1 MLRMSRP
8 ALATWPNALCRP
20 RCGSQLASQRNRRSL
35 WPPRIA
41 ADGAGDGDGD
51 VDVDGVGADAEAE
64 AGAWPAAAETQK
76 ERHRMVLLY
85 CECDYLKDMQ

>member
-8 ALATWPNALCRP
+8 AQATWPSALCRP
-20 RCGSQLASQRNRRSL
+20 RCGSQLAAQRNRRSL

-41 ADGAGDGDGD
+41 VDGAGDGDGD
-51 VDVDGVGADAEAE
+51 VDVDGVGAEADAE

>member
-8 ALATWPNALCRP
+8 ALATWPSALCRP
-20 RCGSQLASQRNRRSL
+20 RCRSQLAAQRNRRSL

-41 ADGAGDGDGD
+41 ADGDGAGDVEGD
-51 VDVDGVGADAEAE
+51 VEGDVDGVGAE

>member
-8 ALATWPNALCRP
+8 ALATWPSALCRP
-20 RCGSQLASQRNRRSL
+20 HCGSQLAAQRNRRSL

-41 ADGAGDGDGD
+41 ADGAGDGD
-51 VDVDGVGADAEAE
+51 VDGDGVGAEADAE

>member
-8 ALATWPNALCRP
+8 ALATWPSALCRP
-20 RCGSQLASQRNRRSL
+20 RCGSQLAAQRNRRSL
-35 WPPRIA
+35 WPLRVA

-51 VDVDGVGADAEAE
+51 VDGVGAEADAE

>member
-8 ALATWPNALCRP
+8 ALATWPSALCRP
-20 RCGSQLASQRNRRSL
+20 RCGSQLAAQRNRRSL
-35 WPPRIA
+35 WPPRVA

-51 VDVDGVGADAEAE
+51 VDGVGAE

>member
-8 ALATWPNALCRP
+8 ALATWPSALCRP
-20 RCGSQLASQRNRRSL
+20 RCGSQLAAQRNRRSL
-35 WPPRIA
+35 WPPQVA
-41 ADGAGDGDGD
+41 TDGAGDGD
-51 VDVDGVGADAEAE
+51 VDVDGVGAEADAE